1 MNGSEHIP
9 LDNSEKRTKSI
20 SRRQFLKLGG
30 VAAAAGV
37 AGVAATS
44 SWIVWHDES
53 QDLSIE
59 RVAIPLPK
67 LPPALEGF
75 TIAQLSDIHLLPLT
89 QPELVRRAV
98 AMTNSLNPDLTVL
111 TGDYVWHE
119 VESMFEL
126 APIIADLNAKHGV
139 LSIFGNHDLWTDAD
153 VVRLGLQE
161 ARIPMLVNE
170 GVTLDVGG
178 APLHL
183 AGLDDGW
190 SGNPDL
196 DAAMDNA
203 PANATTILL
212 MHEPDLADEY
222 ALEPRIALQLSG
234 HSHGGQ
240 IRLPIIGPPVL
251 PYLSWKYDMG
261 LYRVGDMWLYTN
273 RGIGVTNE
281 PYRYNCRPEITEITL
296 VKA

>member
-1 MNGSEHIP
+1 M
-9 LDNSEKRTKSI
+9 
-20 SRRQFLKLGG
+20 SRRKFLKLGG
-30 VAAAAGV
+30 TAIAAGV
-37 AGVAATS
+37 ASVGATAG
-44 SWIVWHDES
+44 WIAWHDES
-53 QDLSIE
+53 QDLGIE
-59 RVAIPLPK
+59 RVTIPLHN

-89 QPELVRRAV
+89 QPDLVRRAV
-98 AMTNSLNPDLTVL
+98 AMTNSLAPDLTVL

-126 APIIADLNAKHGV
+126 APIIAGLDAKHGV
-139 LSIFGNHDLWTDAD
+139 LSIFGNHDLWTDPE
-153 VVRLGLQE
+153 VVRTGLRE
-161 ARIPMLVNE
+161 ARIPLLVNE
-170 GVTLDVGG
+170 GVTLNVGG

-190 SGNPDL
+190 SGHPDL
-196 DAAMDNA
+196 DAAMANA

-212 MHEPDLADEY
+212 VHEPDLADDY
-222 ALEPRIALQLSG
+222 ALDPRIGLQLSG

-261 LYRVGDMWLYTN
+261 LYRVGEMWLYTN

-281 PYRYNCRPEITEITL
+281 PYRYNCRPEITEIAL
-296 VKA
+296 VRA

>member
-1 MNGSEHIP
+1 M
-9 LDNSEKRTKSI
+9 DNSEKRTKSI

-53 QDLSIE
+53 QDLMVE
-59 RVAIPLPK
+59 RVTIPLPK

-98 AMTNSLNPDLTVL
+98 ALTNSLNPDLTVL

-161 ARIPMLVNE
+161 ARVPLLVNE

-222 ALEPRIALQLSG
+222 ALDPRIALQLSG